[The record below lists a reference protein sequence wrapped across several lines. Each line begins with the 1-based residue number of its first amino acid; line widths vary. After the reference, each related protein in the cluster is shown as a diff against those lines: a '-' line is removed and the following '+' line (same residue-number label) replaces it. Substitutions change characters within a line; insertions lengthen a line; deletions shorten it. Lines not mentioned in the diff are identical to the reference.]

1 MRRRTGDKA
10 GLYAALASLAAPAAM
25 AADGGQ
31 TRTPLD
37 QVVIKGDRID
47 DYLPTAPSLDK
58 LTQSIVDT
66 PQSITTV
73 TLAEL
78 EDRAVTNLNDAL
90 RTVPGITLGAGE
102 TSFQG
107 NNIYLRGFLTRND
120 MFVDGQRDYGYYYR
134 DSFNAQN
141 VEVLK
146 GPASILFGRGSTG
159 GVINQVTKQPSLM
172 AHFSATG
179 VASTADVR
187 RATLDMNAPV
197 SSLGDGG
204 AVRLNLMYDHTEP
217 ASRDTANNDRWGV
230 APSLALGLG
239 TPTRLTLSYLHQ
251 EDDGVPDY
259 GIPWFAGRPAAV
271 KRSNYYGFDSDYLK
285 TEVNL
290 VSARFEHEF
299 SPSLLLSSKAR
310 YSHDTRRFRYTE
322 AVIPAGTAASTPL
335 TAITVSRNEFEG
347 FSTDTFWQNQTDLIA
362 RFATGGASHALVSG
376 FEVGRESPE
385 PTYVTNT
392 GVPTTSLA
400 SPVDNGYSYAL
411 SYRRL
416 DAKTVADTLAV
427 YILDTVEL
435 GSRWQLVGGVRWD
448 RFDAGYHSTGYTSTG
463 AVAAITDVDNLTE
476 GFSYRAAVVFKP
488 SANGSVYAS
497 YGSSFNPSA
506 EGIESLISAGRSVAQ
521 ANLNLDAEK
530 SRNYELGSKWNLLAD
545 RVLLSGAL
553 FRLEKINARV
563 PDPATPGF
571 NTLGGNQRVRG
582 AEIEA
587 AGQITAAWQLR
598 AGYTYL
604 DSETT
609 RSAAGGPLVG
619 RPLVA
624 TPRNTL
630 SVFTTYRFNP
640 AFQVGAGLLTVS
652 SRLGQNTAA
661 QYEVAPGY
669 TTLAIM
675 GKYEPAE
682 RISLQLNVDNL
693 TNKYYLD
700 QLHAAHVI
708 PGEGRSG
715 RLSITFHY

>member
-1 MRRRTGDKA
+1 MRRRTGEAA
-10 GLYAALASLAAPAAM
+10 GLYAALATLTAPAM
-25 AADGGQ
+25 AAESAQ
-31 TRTPLD
+31 TRTALD
-37 QVVIKGDRID
+37 QVVVKGDRID
-47 DYLPTAPSLDK
+47 DYLPTEPSLDK

-78 EDRAVTNLNDAL
+78 QDRAVTNLNDAL

-159 GVINQVTKQPSLM
+159 GVINQVTKQPALM
-172 AHFSATG
+172 PHVSATG

-187 RATLDMNAPV
+187 RATLDMNLPV
-197 SSLGDGG
+197 PILGQGG

-259 GIPWFAGRPAAV
+259 GIPWFAGRPADV

-285 TEVNL
+285 TDVNL

-322 AVIPAGTAASTPL
+322 AVIPAGTPASTPL
-335 TAITVSRNEFEG
+335 AAITVNRNEFEG
-347 FSTDTFWQNQTDLIA
+347 FSTDTFWQNQTDLVSH
-362 RFATGGASHALVSG
+362 FSTGTAVHALVSG
-376 FEVGRESPE
+376 FEVGRESPR
-385 PTYVTNT
+385 PTYVTNS
-392 GVPTTSLA
+392 GVPTTNLA
-400 SPVDNGYSYAL
+400 QPADTGYSYTL

-416 DAKTVADTLAV
+416 DARTAANTLAV
-427 YILDTVEL
+427 YMLDTIEL
-435 GSRWQLVGGVRWD
+435 GDRWQLMGGVRWD
-448 RFDAGYHSTGYTSTG
+448 RFDADYHSTGYTSTG
-463 AVAAITDVDNLTE
+463 AVAAVTDVDSLTE
-476 GFSYRAAVVFKP
+476 GFSFRGGVVFKP
-488 SANGSVYAS
+488 SASGSIYAS

-530 SRNYELGSKWNLLAD
+530 SRNYELGSKWNMLAD
-545 RVLLSGAL
+545 RVLISGAV

-571 NTLGGNQRVRG
+571 NSLGGNQRVRG

-587 AGQITAAWQLR
+587 AGQITATWQLR

-609 RSAAGGPLVG
+609 RSAPGGPLVG

-630 SVFTTYRFNP
+630 SVFTTYRPNP
-640 AFQVGAGLLTVS
+640 AIQLGAGLLTVS
-652 SRLGQNTAA
+652 SRLGQNTAS
-661 QYEVAPGY
+661 QYKVAPGY
-669 TTLAIM
+669 TTLSLM
-675 GKYEPAE
+675 GKYEPTA

-693 TNKYYLD
+693 TNKYYMD
-700 QLHAAHVI
+700 QLHNAHVI
-708 PGEGRSG
+708 PGEGRSS
-715 RLSITFHY
+715 RLSVSFHY

>member
-1 MRRRTGDKA
+1 MGDKA
-10 GLYAALASLAAPAAM
+10 GLYAALATLAAPAAL
-25 AADGGQ
+25 AAESGPS
-31 TRTPLD
+31 RTALD
-37 QVVIKGDRID
+37 QVIVKGDRVK
-47 DYLPTAPSLDK
+47 DYLVTEPSLDK
-58 LTQSIVDT
+58 LTQPIVDT

-73 TLAEL
+73 TQAEL
-78 EDRAVTNLNDAL
+78 QDRAVTNLNDAL

-134 DSFNAQN
+134 DAFNAQG

-172 AHFSATG
+172 AHFSGTG
-179 VASTADVR
+179 IVSTADVR
-187 RATLDMNAPV
+187 RATLDMNSPV
-197 SSLGDGG
+197 SSLGAGG
-204 AVRLNLMYDHTEP
+204 ALRLNLMYDHTEP
-217 ASRDTANNDRWGV
+217 AGRDTANNDRWGV

-259 GIPWFAGRPAAV
+259 GIPWFAGRPAPV
-271 KRSNYYGFDSDYLK
+271 KRDNYYGFASDYLK

-290 VSARFEHEF
+290 LSARFEHEF
-299 SPSLLLSSKAR
+299 SPSLLLSSRAR

-322 AVIPAGTAASTPL
+322 AVIPAGTASSTPL
-335 TAITVSRNEFEG
+335 TAISVNRNEFEG

-362 RFATGGASHALVSG
+362 RFSTGGVAHALVTG
-376 FEVGRESPE
+376 FEIGRESPQ

-392 GVPTTSLA
+392 GVPTTNLA
-400 SPVDNGYSYAL
+400 NPVDNGYSYAL

-416 DAKTVADTLAV
+416 DAKTVADTLAAYV
-427 YILDTVEL
+427 LDTL
-435 GSRWQLVGGVRWD
+435 DFGSRWQLMAGVRWD
-448 RFDAGYHSTGYTSTG
+448 RFDAGYRSTGYTATG
-463 AVAAITDVDNLTE
+463 TVAALTQVDNLTQ
-476 GFSYRAAVVFKP
+476 GFSFRGAVVFKP
-488 SANGSVYAS
+488 AANGSLYAS
-497 YGSSFNPSA
+497 YGNSFNPSA
-506 EGIESLISAGRSVAQ
+506 EGIESLISSGRAVGQ
-521 ANLNLDAEK
+521 ANLDLDAEK
-530 SRNYELGSKWNLLAD
+530 SRNYEVGSKWSLAGD
-545 RVLLSGAL
+545 RLLLSGAL
-553 FRLEKINARV
+553 FKLEKINARV
-563 PDPATPGF
+563 PDPTLPGF
-571 NTLGGNQRVRG
+571 NTLGGNQQVRG

-587 AGQITAAWQLR
+587 AGQITGRWQMR

-609 RSAAGGPLVG
+609 RSSPGGPLVG

-630 SVFTTYRFNP
+630 SMFTTYRFHP
-640 AFQVGAGLLTVS
+640 AFEVGAGVLSVS

-661 QYEVAPGY
+661 GYEVAPGY
-669 TTLAIM
+669 TTLAAM
-675 GKYEPAE
+675 ARYEP
-682 RISLQLNVDNL
+682 SQQVSVQLNVDNL

-700 QLHAAHVI
+700 QLHNAHVI

-715 RLSITFHY
+715 RLSVTFHY